1 MDARHELL
9 GQVKRMAKAKG
20 ISQAD
25 IARTIGLKPSNVS
38 RMLEGKHSCTIDTL
52 MKVVDAIGAK
62 VTLTDK

>member
-1 MDARHELL
+1 MTARQELL
-9 GQVKRMAKAKG
+9 GQVKGMANAKG
-20 ISQAD
+20 ITQAD